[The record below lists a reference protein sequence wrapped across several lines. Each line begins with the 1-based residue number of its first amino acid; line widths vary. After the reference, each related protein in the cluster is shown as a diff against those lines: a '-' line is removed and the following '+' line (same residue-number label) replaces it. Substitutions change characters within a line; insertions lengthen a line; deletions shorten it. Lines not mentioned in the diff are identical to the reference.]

1 MLKIYNTLTR
11 KMSAFKPIDAGKVK
25 MYSCGPTVYDF
36 AHIGNFRAYIVADLL
51 KRVLKYDGLKVKH
64 VMNLTDVDDKT
75 IKGRIEKKQS
85 LKKFTSGYSKA
96 FFEDM
101 DALRILEAD
110 VYPKATEHID
120 EMVSLVKDLEKNS
133 FAYQSDDGSWYYSIA
148 EKKDYGKLGHIS
160 FDDLE
165 ATERVKKDSYA
176 KEQAQDFAL
185 WKAYDAEDGDVSW
198 STSLGKGRPGWHI
211 ECSAMSMKHLGKHF
225 DIHTGGIDLVFPH
238 HENEVA
244 QSEGVT
250 GKPFVNYWV
259 HNEHLLVDGRKMSK
273 SMGNF
278 HTLRDLFEKG
288 YDARA
293 IRYLLLSVHYRQQL
307 NFTLE
312 SLEAAQAAV
321 ERLNNFLFVMKNV
334 SGSVDDKKVA
344 GLLSKAEKD
353 FTKHLDDD
361 LGIAEALG
369 VVFVLMTEV
378 NKLQLSTKDAAAVT
392 KQMLRFDEILGVME
406 IKEDNVT
413 KAIEKLIKEREDA
426 RTSKDWKT
434 ADKIRDELQ
443 EKGIELIDTADGVR
457 WKKHET

>member
-1 MLKIYNTLTR
+1 MFKIYNTLTR
-11 KMSAFKPIDAGKVK
+11 KTSAFKPIEKGNVK

-51 KRVLKYDGLKVKH
+51 KRALLLNGLKVKH

-75 IKGRIEKKQS
+75 IKGSRDKKLS
-85 LKKFTSGYSKA
+85 LKKFTSGYSKS

-101 DALRILEAD
+101 DALRILKAD

-120 EMVSLVKDLEKNS
+120 EMVAIVKDLEKNGI
-133 FAYQSDDGSWYYSIA
+133 AYQSDDGSWYYSIA

-238 HENEVA
+238 HENEIA

-250 GKPFVNYWV
+250 GDPFVNYWV

-278 HTLRDLFEKG
+278 YTLRDLFEKG
-288 YDARA
+288 YDARS

-312 SLEAAQAAV
+312 GLQAAQAAV
-321 ERLNNFLFVMKNV
+321 ERINNFLFVMKNV
-334 SGSVDDKKVA
+334 AGEDDEKKVD
-344 GLLSKAEKD
+344 GLITKADKD
-353 FTKHLDDD
+353 FMKHLDDD
-361 LGIAEALG
+361 LSIAEALG
-369 VVFVLMTEV
+369 VVFVFMTEV
-378 NKLQLSTKDAAAVT
+378 NKLDLSKSNASDVIE
-392 KQMLRFDEILGVME
+392 QMMKFDEILGVME
-406 IKEDNVT
+406 IKEENVT

-426 RTSKDWKT
+426 RTNKDWAT
-434 ADKIRDELQ
+434 ADKIRDELG

-457 WKKHET
+457 WKKHEA